1 MMNDLEVKRFQI
13 SRTGVHTDS
22 NGNEHTFSDT
32 LFNKL
37 VTRFNQLTNH
47 GNQQTPLY
55 LEHPQSK
62 ADNDPARHQ
71 SYGYVSSLELD
82 NGRLYAV
89 AWVNHK
95 LINLVKSGQYKA
107 VSASFM
113 KVGDDL
119 WLDHVAFVKRPAVKG
134 MEVLSFSEHSFVQN
148 CVTALVNT
156 HNFNAGNT
164 IHEKALSWMKAFNT
178 NYETAVISVV
188 HEQANTANFSKR
200 NSNNQSYQ
208 LHQKAL
214 AYQAQYGVSYEVA
227 VRACLKQGA
236 TL

>member
-1 MMNDLEVKRFQI
+1 MNDLEVKRFQI

-22 NGNEHTFSDT
+22 NGLEHIFSDKLFDT
-32 LFNKL
+32 LVK
-37 VTRFNQLTNH
+37 RFNQLANH

-62 ADNDPARHQ
+62 SHNDPTRHQ
-71 SYGYVSSLELD
+71 NYGYVSSLELD

-89 AWVNHK
+89 AWVNRE
-95 LINLVKSGQYKA
+95 LVNLVKSGQYQA
-107 VSASFM
+107 VSAGFM

-188 HEQANTANFSKR
+188 REQANTANFSKR